1 MEKPS
6 ERLTREIKEDE
17 KEIEEINCK
26 IKNNDYDQLKEI
38 HHDKMVLENRRMIL
52 QNKILL
58 KQLFDEY
65 FKT

>member
-6 ERLTREIKEDE
+6 EKLAREIKEDE

-38 HHDKMVLENRRMIL
+38 HHDKMTLENRRMIL